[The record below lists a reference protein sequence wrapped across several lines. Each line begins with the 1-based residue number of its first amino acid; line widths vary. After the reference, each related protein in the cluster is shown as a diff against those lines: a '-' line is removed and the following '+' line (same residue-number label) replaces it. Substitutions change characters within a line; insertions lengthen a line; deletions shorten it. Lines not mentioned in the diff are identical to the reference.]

1 MVAMSPESQLRWKK
15 KAVQAYFEKVDKF
28 LERLLLLIHMTGGQP
43 PRGTEL
49 IGLQHSN
56 TAQGQHRGIFLE
68 EGLISTVTSYHKG
81 YNITGST
88 KIIHRYLPKEV
99 SELLVYY
106 LWLILP
112 FWQQL
117 DILVYKRKD
126 PHSTFLWPKGS
137 GTWDSSRLTRVIA
150 REARLYLDTTLSILI
165 YRHLAIAISR
175 QHLPCGG
182 FKRDYGVHKK
192 IADQQATHGTWI
204 AGTVYAR
211 GLQEAPGHRL
221 RNNQFNP

>member
-1 MVAMSPESQLRWKK
+1 MDA
-15 KAVQAYFEKVDKF
+15 F
-28 LERLLLLIHMTGGQP
+28 LKRLLLLIHMTGGQP

-56 TAQGQHRGIFLE
+56 SARGQHRGIFFE

-81 YNITGST
+81 YNISGST

-106 LWLILP
+106 LWLVLP

-126 PHSTFLWPKGS
+126 PPSTFLWPKGR
-137 GTWDSSRLTRVIA
+137 GT
-150 REARLYLDTTLSILI
+150 
-165 YRHLAIAISR
+165 
-175 QHLPCGG
+175 
-182 FKRDYGVHKK
+182 
-192 IADQQATHGTWI
+192 
-204 AGTVYAR
+204 
-211 GLQEAPGHRL
+211 
-221 RNNQFNP
+221 